1 MKNKFRSLIMKYNME
16 RGVFRFKQFSCQHF
30 GSSMRIG
37 VDAVLLGAW
46 ASVDGAR
53 ILDVGTGCGVI
64 ALMCAQRNVTA
75 IVDAVETDAPS
86 VEEAG
91 INFNSSPWGH
101 RLNVFHDNY
110 LNFNP
115 AYKYDRIVS
124 NPPYFDSGVDSEASV
139 RMHARHEGDLSPI
152 SLLRH
157 GLDLLAPGGSVS
169 MVVPYLRAETIIG
182 QARDMGFYPVRLLD
196 VSGHAEADV
205 KRCLLE
211 FNQDSRSVC
220 KTGRMALEIAP
231 TVPTPEYRE
240 LCKDFYLY
248 F

>member
-1 MKNKFRSLIMKYNME
+1 
-16 RGVFRFKQFSCQHF
+16 
-30 GSSMRIG
+30 MRIG

-46 ASVDGAR
+46 ATVDGTR

-64 ALMCAQRNVTA
+64 ALMCAQRNDMA

-86 VEEAG
+86 VKEAG
-91 INFNSSPWGH
+91 INFKASPWVD

-110 LNFNP
+110 LSFNP

-169 MVVPYLRAETIIG
+169 MVIPYLRAETIIE
-182 QARDMGFYPVRLLD
+182 QARDIGFFLIRRLD
-196 VSGHAEADV
+196 ISGHANADA

-211 FNQDSRSVC
+211 FSQDSRSVC

-231 TVPTPEYRE
+231 TVPTSEYRE